1 MTYGNPFL
9 VTPHG
14 DITQGLGMLDQA
26 LQYRKQ
32 QQEQQQLNQQQQQAQ
47 QQLNQQQHQAQQ
59 AASEA
64 FKSGDSDAIA
74 QAMVD
79 HPQMARALESAQNFK
94 SAATKQSL
102 VNSARNILL
111 NPNDSEEILKKRI
124 QTVQDA
130 GGDASDSMAALQEYK
145 QDPKGFMQN
154 VKNVYATYDPKGFQ
168 AYQSA
173 QPQQAEP
180 MTPYQQ
186 GMLNINQQN
195 ANIRRLQ
202 LEQKALED
210 KAKEKNTS
218 LNQQALQQKI
228 KVNKQNQAQL
238 MQERKAGLTSAYTN
252 ATDTINLAKTI
263 MNSKGLSG
271 ATGVSSL
278 FPTIPGSDTAK
289 TEALIDTLKS
299 KTFLDSVEK
308 IKGAGLGALS
318 DAEGNKLNAA
328 ITQLNPNMSEKDFK
342 SSLNTIIKIM
352 GRAQKKSASLMQ
364 NAGYSVPDV
373 DNVYDDN
380 QSDYASNRNLDN
392 AAQGSQDARMP
403 APEAA
408 ISYVRNNPDSL
419 EEFKEKYGYAP
430 SVAPL
435 SAIEFVKNNPQYKGQ
450 FVSKY
455 GYAPEGM

>member
-32 QQEQQQLNQQQQQAQ
+32 QQEQQQLKQQQQ
-47 QQLNQQQHQAQQ
+47 QAQQ

-79 HPQMARALESAQNFK
+79 HPQMAGALESAQNFK

-102 VNSARNILL
+102 VNSARDILL

-124 QTVQDA
+124 QTVHDA

-173 QPQQAEP
+173 QPQH

-210 KAKEKNTS
+210 KAKEKTTS

-228 KVNKQNQAQL
+228 KANKQNQAQL

-271 ATGVSSL
+271 ATGVSSI

-289 TEALIDTLKS
+289 TESLLDTLNS
-299 KTFLDSVEK
+299 KTYLDSVQQM
-308 IKGAGLGALS
+308 KGMGALS
-318 DAEGNKLNAA
+318 DAEGKKLSSA
-328 ITQLNPNMSEKDFK
+328 IASLNTNLSEKDFK
-342 SSLNTIIKIM
+342 SNLNTIIKIT
-352 GRAQKKSASLMQ
+352 GRAQKKAASLMQ

-380 QSDYASNRNLDN
+380 KSYNAFMRNLDN
-392 AAQGSQDARMP
+392 AEQGSQDARMQ

-408 ISYVRNNPDSL
+408 ISYVRNNPGSL

-435 SAIEFVKNNPQYKGQ
+435 SAIEFVKNNPQYKSQ
-450 FVSKY
+450 FISKY

>member
-1 MTYGNPFL
+1 
-9 VTPHG
+9 
-14 DITQGLGMLDQA
+14 
-26 LQYRKQ
+26 
-32 QQEQQQLNQQQQQAQ
+32 
-47 QQLNQQQHQAQQ
+47 
-59 AASEA
+59 
-64 FKSGDSDAIA
+64 
-74 QAMVD
+74 MVD
-79 HPQMARALESAQNFK
+79 HPQMAGALESAQNFK

-102 VNSARNILL
+102 LNSVRDILL

-124 QTVQDA
+124 QTVHDA

-173 QPQQAEP
+173 QPQH

-210 KAKEKNTS
+210 KAKEKTTS

-228 KVNKQNQAQL
+228 KANKQNQAQL

-271 ATGVSSL
+271 TTGVSSI

-289 TEALIDTLKS
+289 TESLLDTLNS
-299 KTFLDSVEK
+299 KTYLDSVQQM
-308 IKGAGLGALS
+308 KGMGALS
-318 DAEGNKLNAA
+318 DAEGKKLSSA
-328 ITQLNPNMSEKDFK
+328 IASLNTNLSEKDFK
-342 SSLNTIIKIM
+342 SNLNTIIKIT
-352 GRAQKKSASLMQ
+352 GRAQKKAASLMQ

-380 QSDYASNRNLDN
+380 KSYN
-392 AAQGSQDARMP
+392 AEQGSQDARMQ

-408 ISYVRNNPDSL
+408 ISYVRNNPGSL

-435 SAIEFVKNNPQYKGQ
+435 SAIEFVKNNPQYKSQ
-450 FVSKY
+450 FISKY

>member
-9 VTPHG
+9 VTPQN
-14 DITQGLGMLDQA
+14 DITQGLGMLDKA
-26 LQYRKQ
+26 LQYRQQ
-32 QQEQQQLNQQQQQAQ
+32 QQEQQQLQQQQLQAQQAQQQKQQQAQ
-47 QQLNQQQHQAQQ
+47 QAVS
-59 AASEA
+59 AA

-79 HPQMARALESAQNFK
+79 HPQMAGALESAQNFK

-102 VNSARNILL
+102 VNSARDILL
-111 NPNDSEEILKKRI
+111 NPNDAEEILKKRI
-124 QTVQDA
+124 QTVHDA

-168 AYQSA
+168 AYKSA

-210 KAKEKNTS
+210 KAKEKTTS

-228 KVNKQNQAQL
+228 KANKQNQAQL

-271 ATGVSSL
+271 ATGVSSI

-289 TEALIDTLKS
+289 TESLLDTLNS
-299 KTFLDSVEK
+299 KTYLDSVQQM
-308 IKGAGLGALS
+308 KGMGALS
-318 DAEGNKLNAA
+318 DAEGKKLSSA
-328 ITQLNPNMSEKDFK
+328 IASLNTNLSEKDFK
-342 SSLNTIIKIM
+342 SNLNTIIKIT
-352 GRAQKKSASLMQ
+352 GRAQKKAASLMQ

-380 QSDYASNRNLDN
+380 KSYNAFMRNLDN
-392 AAQGSQDARMP
+392 AEQGSQDARMQ

-408 ISYVRNNPDSL
+408 ISYVRNNPGSL

-435 SAIEFVKNNPQYKGQ
+435 SAIEFVKNNPQYKSQ
-450 FVSKY
+450 FISKY

>member
-9 VTPHG
+9 VTPQN
-14 DITQGLGMLDQA
+14 DITQGLGMLDKA
-26 LQYRKQ
+26 LQYRQQ
-32 QQEQQQLNQQQQQAQ
+32 QQEQQQLQQQQLQAQQAQQQKQQQAQ
-47 QQLNQQQHQAQQ
+47 QAVS
-59 AASEA
+59 AA

-79 HPQMARALESAQNFK
+79 HPQMAGALESAQNFK

-102 VNSARNILL
+102 VNSARDILL
-111 NPNDSEEILKKRI
+111 NPNDAEEILKKRI
-124 QTVQDA
+124 QTVHDA

-210 KAKEKNTS
+210 KAKEKTTS

-228 KVNKQNQAQL
+228 KANKQNQAQL

-271 ATGVSSL
+271 ATGVSSI

-289 TEALIDTLKS
+289 TESLLDTLNS
-299 KTFLDSVEK
+299 KTYLDSVQQMK
-308 IKGAGLGALS
+308 GLGALS
-318 DAEGNKLNAA
+318 DAEGKKLSSA
-328 ITQLNPNMSEKDFK
+328 IASLNTNLSEKDFK
-342 SSLNTIIKIM
+342 SNLNTIIKIT
-352 GRAQKKSASLMQ
+352 GRAQKKAASLMQ

-380 QSDYASNRNLDN
+380 KSYNAFMRNLDN
-392 AAQGSQDARMP
+392 AEQGSQDARMQ

-408 ISYVRNNPDSL
+408 ISYVRNNPGSL

-435 SAIEFVKNNPQYKGQ
+435 SAIEFVKNNPQYKSQ
-450 FVSKY
+450 FISKY

>member
-9 VTPHG
+9 VTPQN
-14 DITQGLGMLDQA
+14 DITQGLGMLDKA
-26 LQYRKQ
+26 LQYRQQ
-32 QQEQQQLNQQQQQAQ
+32 QQEQQQLQQQQLQAQQAQQQKQQQAQ
-47 QQLNQQQHQAQQ
+47 QAVS
-59 AASEA
+59 AA

-79 HPQMARALESAQNFK
+79 HPQMAGALESAQNFK

-102 VNSARNILL
+102 VNSARDILL
-111 NPNDSEEILKKRI
+111 NPNDAEEILKKRI
-124 QTVQDA
+124 QTVHDA

-210 KAKEKNTS
+210 KAKEKTTS

-228 KVNKQNQAQL
+228 KANKQNQAQL

-271 ATGVSSL
+271 ATGVSSI

-289 TEALIDTLKS
+289 TESLLDTLNS
-299 KTFLDSVEK
+299 KTYLDSVQQM
-308 IKGAGLGALS
+308 KGMGALS
-318 DAEGNKLNAA
+318 DAEGKKLSSA
-328 ITQLNPNMSEKDFK
+328 IASLNTNLSEKDFK
-342 SSLNTIIKIM
+342 SNLNTIIKIT
-352 GRAQKKSASLMQ
+352 GRAQKKAASLMQ

-380 QSDYASNRNLDN
+380 KSYNAFMRNLDN
-392 AAQGSQDARMP
+392 AEQGSQDARMQ

-408 ISYVRNNPDSL
+408 ISYVRNNPGSL

-435 SAIEFVKNNPQYKGQ
+435 SAIEFVKNNPQYKSQ
-450 FVSKY
+450 FISKY

>member
-9 VTPHG
+9 VTPQN
-14 DITQGLGMLDQA
+14 DITQGLGMLDKA
-26 LQYRKQ
+26 LQYRQQ
-32 QQEQQQLNQQQQQAQ
+32 QQEQQQLQQQQLQAQQAQQQKQQQAQ
-47 QQLNQQQHQAQQ
+47 QAVS
-59 AASEA
+59 AA

-79 HPQMARALESAQNFK
+79 HPQMAGALESAQNFK

-102 VNSARNILL
+102 VNSARDILL
-111 NPNDSEEILKKRI
+111 NPNDAEEILKKRI
-124 QTVQDA
+124 QTVHDA

-210 KAKEKNTS
+210 KAKEKTTS

-228 KVNKQNQAQL
+228 KANKQNQAQL

-271 ATGVSSL
+271 ATGVSSI

-289 TEALIDTLKS
+289 TESLLDTLNS
-299 KTFLDSVEK
+299 KTYLDSVQQM
-308 IKGAGLGALS
+308 KGMGALS
-318 DAEGNKLNAA
+318 DAEGKKLSSA
-328 ITQLNPNMSEKDFK
+328 IASLNTNLSEKDFK
-342 SSLNTIIKIM
+342 SNLNTIIKIT
-352 GRAQKKSASLMQ
+352 GRAQKKAASMMQ

-380 QSDYASNRNLDN
+380 KSYN
-392 AAQGSQDARMP
+392 AEQGSQDARMQ

-408 ISYVRNNPDSL
+408 ISYVRNNPGSL

-435 SAIEFVKNNPQYKGQ
+435 SAIEFVKNNPQYKSQ
-450 FVSKY
+450 FISKY

>member
-9 VTPHG
+9 VTPQN
-14 DITQGLGMLDQA
+14 DITQGLGMLDKA
-26 LQYRKQ
+26 LQYRQQ
-32 QQEQQQLNQQQQQAQ
+32 QQEQQQLQQQQLQAQQAQQQKQQQAQ
-47 QQLNQQQHQAQQ
+47 QAVS
-59 AASEA
+59 AA

-79 HPQMARALESAQNFK
+79 HPQMAGALESAQNFK

-102 VNSARNILL
+102 VNSARDILL
-111 NPNDSEEILKKRI
+111 NPNDAEEILKKRI
-124 QTVQDA
+124 QTVHDA

-210 KAKEKNTS
+210 KAKEKTTS

-228 KVNKQNQAQL
+228 KANKQNQAQL

-271 ATGVSSL
+271 ATGVSSI

-289 TEALIDTLKS
+289 TESLLDTLNS
-299 KTFLDSVEK
+299 KTYLDSVQQM
-308 IKGAGLGALS
+308 KGMGALS
-318 DAEGNKLNAA
+318 DAEGKKLSSA
-328 ITQLNPNMSEKDFK
+328 IASLNTNLSEKDFK
-342 SSLNTIIKIM
+342 SNLNTIIKIT
-352 GRAQKKSASLMQ
+352 GRAQKKAASLMQ

-380 QSDYASNRNLDN
+380 KSYN
-392 AAQGSQDARMP
+392 AEQGSQDARMQ

-408 ISYVRNNPDSL
+408 ISYVRNNPGSL

-435 SAIEFVKNNPQYKGQ
+435 SAIEFVKNNPQYKSQ
-450 FVSKY
+450 FISKY

>member
-9 VTPHG
+9 VTPQN
-14 DITQGLGMLDQA
+14 DITQGLGMLDKA
-26 LQYRKQ
+26 LQYRQQ
-32 QQEQQQLNQQQQQAQ
+32 QQEQQQLQQQQLQAQQAQQQKQQQAQ
-47 QQLNQQQHQAQQ
+47 QAVS
-59 AASEA
+59 AA

-79 HPQMARALESAQNFK
+79 HPQMAGALESAQNFK

-102 VNSARNILL
+102 VNSARDILL
-111 NPNDSEEILKKRI
+111 NPNDAEEILKKRI
-124 QTVQDA
+124 QTVHDA

-210 KAKEKNTS
+210 KAKEKTTS

-228 KVNKQNQAQL
+228 KANKQNQAQL

-271 ATGVSSL
+271 TTGVSSI

-289 TEALIDTLKS
+289 TESLLDTLNS
-299 KTFLDSVEK
+299 KTYLDSVQQM
-308 IKGAGLGALS
+308 KGMGALS
-318 DAEGNKLNAA
+318 DAEGKKLSSA
-328 ITQLNPNMSEKDFK
+328 IASLNTNLSEKDFK
-342 SSLNTIIKIM
+342 SNLNTIIKIT
-352 GRAQKKSASLMQ
+352 GRAQKKAASMMQ

-380 QSDYASNRNLDN
+380 KSYN
-392 AAQGSQDARMP
+392 AEQGSQDARMQ

-408 ISYVRNNPDSL
+408 ISYVRNNPGSL

-435 SAIEFVKNNPQYKGQ
+435 SAIEFVKNNPQYKSQ
-450 FVSKY
+450 FISKY